1 MGQNPEAISTW
12 PLSEHII
19 NLQKKQLTDGSR
31 PCLADWGREQSLW
44 IYEVTSVWRRQ
55 AGPELCFTHSSIVLT
70 DLLLKGSKSLP
81 KLSFIKMAKME
92 RNAFPGKP
100 ADLGSALS
108 PLPLS
113 TGKHSQGEGKEEL
126 RSAGRYTLNALKFAL
141 C

>member
-1 MGQNPEAISTW
+1 MFYTLLDCFNGPALEGLQIS
-12 PLSEHII
+12 P
-19 NLQKKQLTDGSR
+19 
-31 PCLADWGREQSLW
+31 
-44 IYEVTSVWRRQ
+44 Q
-55 AGPELCFTHSSIVLT
+55 A
-70 DLLLKGSKSLP
+70 
-81 KLSFIKMAKME
+81 KLIKMAKME